1 MSSRKYIKWMC
12 ALLISCLLIGIMIG
26 FITAHSIAHKEYK
39 TTASLLGASLRV
51 NPDLDQVIIQGIKEG
66 SSKDFALGDK
76 ILRTYGYS
84 PEFLSSRNLSPM
96 VWIGSLLMLL
106 IGFLILSIGF
116 IYIRRKTNRIK
127 GLTTYLEQVNLG
139 QESLLTRQED
149 DFSYL
154 EDEIYKTVTSL
165 RQMSE
170 NALQERKKLADNL
183 ADISHQLKTPITSM
197 SLMTQL
203 LADKNDAE
211 NTLYIGKLENQIA
224 RLEQLVSSLLTLSKL
239 DAGTLQLERKPVNI
253 YSMLSRAAEPME
265 EVLLQKGQQ
274 LVIRPE
280 SDLYFLGDISWSAEA
295 FLNIIKNCSEHTPDG
310 NLITISYSQNPI
322 HSEIIVKDN
331 GTGFDSEDL
340 PHLFERFYKG
350 KNANKDSVGIGLAL
364 SKSIICLQN
373 GTIHAEN
380 SSDGSAQFIVKFYK

>member
-1 MSSRKYIKWMC
+1 MSRRKYIKWMC

-26 FITAHSIAHKEYK
+26 FITAHSIALKEYK

-51 NPDLDQVIIQGIKEG
+51 DPDLDKTIIQVIKEG
-66 SSKDFALGDK
+66 SSKDFVQGDK
-76 ILRTYGYS
+76 TLRTYGYS
-84 PEFLSSRNLSPM
+84 SEFLFSRNLSSM
-96 VWIGSLLMLL
+96 VLIGILLMLL

-116 IYIRRKTNRIK
+116 TYIRRKTNRIK
-127 GLTTYLEQVNLG
+127 GLTTYLEKVNRG
-139 QESLLTRQED
+139 QESLLLRHED

-154 EDEIYKTVTSL
+154 EDEIYKTVTTL

-211 NTLYIGKLENQIA
+211 NTLYIGKLEKQIV

-239 DAGTLQLERKPVNI
+239 DAGTLQLDRKPVNI
-253 YSMLSRAAEPME
+253 YSMLSLAAEPME

-322 HSEIIVKDN
+322 YSEI
-331 GTGFDSEDL
+331 
-340 PHLFERFYKG
+340 
-350 KNANKDSVGIGLAL
+350 
-364 SKSIICLQN
+364 
-373 GTIHAEN
+373 
-380 SSDGSAQFIVKFYK
+380 